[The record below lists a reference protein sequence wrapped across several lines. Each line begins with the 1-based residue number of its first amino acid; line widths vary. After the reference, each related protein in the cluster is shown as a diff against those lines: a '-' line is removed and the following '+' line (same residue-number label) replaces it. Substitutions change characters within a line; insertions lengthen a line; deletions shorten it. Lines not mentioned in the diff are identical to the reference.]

1 MTKVHA
7 DIISLSSSIPS
18 TVSSLEHSFYGHFP
32 MLSPTVLSISTLTV
46 MGPLV
51 GSRSSETQQDLDPAL
66 EFLDKVREDR
76 KVGVTLLQK
85 PQD

>member
-1 MTKVHA
+1 
-7 DIISLSSSIPS
+7 
-18 TVSSLEHSFYGHFP
+18 

>member
-32 MLSPTVLSISTLTV
+32 MLSPTVLSMSTLTE
-46 MGPLV
+46 MRTLV
-51 GSRSSETQQDLDPAL
+51 GLRSSRTQQDLDPAL
-66 EFLDKVREDR
+66 EFLDKVRENR
-76 KVGVTLLQK
+76 KVGVTLLQEA
-85 PQD
+85 QD